1 MKNQSLLIFL
11 AVLNFSVFS
20 SAETLPKNPPVMKLS
35 DPLPANLF
43 VELARVI
50 NPAVVNISTTAS
62 LQQMRDPWL
71 DMLEQFYGQ
80 RRPLPRSNK
89 PQQLAL
95 GTGFIIHENGLIVTN
110 AHVVRGA
117 TGITVQLSEKS
128 DKIYEAKL
136 IGADDRSD
144 IALIKIK
151 PDGKLPVAVLGSS
164 KDLKV
169 GEWVAAFGNPF
180 GHGHSMTKG
189 IVSSIGRAIE
199 EINKFP
205 LIQTDASINPG
216 NSGGPLVDSNGLVI
230 GVNSAIDARA
240 QGIGFAIPIDEVK
253 KIIPD
258 LESRGSIR
266 KGYLGVALGD
276 MDPGASE
283 TYDITGSVIVK
294 VGPGSPAAKAKIRPY
309 DIVTEFNGRK
319 IKNSTELQDAVSDA
333 PIGKKVSMKIV
344 RQEGNRFKTKDI
356 EIVIGEPSKEQS
368 LNTTTSPV
376 KTKGQKV
383 PYGLGFTVSDLNVE
397 LRDLLGLPE
406 DVNKPVV
413 VEVEAGS
420 IASLA
425 GVAPGDVILD
435 VNKTAIAT
443 ASDVLKT
450 LKKGDNSV
458 RLARGNRM
466 IYIILN
472 AK

>member
-1 MKNQSLLIFL
+1 MKIWTLLIFSAL
-11 AVLNFSVFS
+11 LSFS
-20 SAETLPKNPPVMKLS
+20 SMTPAETLTKIPPAMKLS
-35 DPLPANLF
+35 DPLPGNLF

-50 NPAVVNISTTAS
+50 NPTVVNISTTANIG
-62 LQQMRDPWL
+62 QMRDPWME
-71 DMLEQFYGQ
+71 MLEQFYGQ
-80 RRPLPRSNK
+80 GRIAPHSNK

-95 GTGFIIHENGLIVTN
+95 GTGFIIHESGLIVTN

-117 TGITVQLSEKS
+117 SGITVQLSEKS
-128 DKIYEAKL
+128 DKVYEAKL

-151 PDGKLPVAVLGSS
+151 PDGKLPVAVLGNS

-189 IVSSIGRAIE
+189 IVSSLGRELE

-216 NSGGPLVDSNGLVI
+216 NSGGPLVDSHGFVI

-266 KGYLGVALGD
+266 KGYLGVVLGD
-276 MDPGASE
+276 MDPVASE
-283 TYDITGSVIVK
+283 TYGITGSVVVQ
-294 VGPGSPAAKAKIRPY
+294 VGSNSPAAKAKVKLY

-319 IKNSTELQDAVSDA
+319 IKNSTELTDAVADA
-333 PIGKKVSMKIV
+333 PIGKKVSIKVM
-344 RQEGNRFKTKDI
+344 RQEGNQFKSKDLEVLVTEPVVDQRLATKI
-356 EIVIGEPSKEQS
+356 P
-368 LNTTTSPV
+368 PV

-383 PYGLGFTVSDLNVE
+383 PHGLGFSVSDLNPE

-406 DVNKPVV
+406 DVKKPVV
-413 VEVEAGS
+413 VEVEANS
-420 IASLA
+420 VASFA
-425 GVAPGDVILD
+425 GISPGDIILD
-435 VNKTAIAT
+435 VNKTEITT
-443 ASDVLKT
+443 AADVLKN
-450 LKKGDNSV
+450 LKKRENSI
-458 RLARGNRM
+458 RLARGHRM
-466 IYIILN
+466 IYVILN

>member
-1 MKNQSLLIFL
+1 MKTSIFSLLFTFL
-11 AVLNFSVFS
+11 SLSPLS
-20 SAETLPKNPPVMKLS
+20 WAENLPKTPPTMKLS

-50 NPAVVNISTTAS
+50 NPAVVNISTTANLS
-62 LQQMRDPWL
+62 QMRDPWL

-80 RRPLPRSNK
+80 RRQQPRSNK
-89 PQQLAL
+89 PQQLGL
-95 GTGFIIHENGLIVTN
+95 GTGFIIHESGLIVTN

-117 TGITVQLSEKS
+117 SGITVQLSEKG

-136 IGADDRSD
+136 IGSDDRSD

-180 GHGHSMTKG
+180 GHGHSMSKG
-189 IVSSIGRAIE
+189 IVSSVGRELE

-216 NSGGPLVDSNGLVI
+216 NSGGPLVNSAGLVI

-258 LESRGSIR
+258 LETRGSIR
-266 KGYLGVALGD
+266 KGQLGVILGD
-276 MDPGASE
+276 IDPIASE
-283 TYDITGSVIVK
+283 TYDVIGSVIVK
-294 VGPGSPAAKAKIRPY
+294 VSPGSPAAKAKIRPY

-319 IKNSTELQDAVSDA
+319 IKNSTELADAVSDA
-333 PIGKKVSMKIV
+333 PIGKKASLKIM
-344 RQEGNRFKTKDI
+344 RQEGNKFKSKNI
-356 EIVIGEPSKEQS
+356 EVLVEEPKNEHRLSKKE
-368 LNTTTSPV
+368 NTL

-383 PYGLGFTVSDLNVE
+383 PYELGFTVSDLNLE
-397 LRDLLGLPE
+397 LRNLLGLPD
-406 DVNKPVV
+406 DVKKPVV
-413 VEVEAGS
+413 VEVEAS
-420 IASLA
+420 SVANFA
-425 GVAPGDVILD
+425 GISPGDVLLD
-435 VNKTAIAT
+435 VNKSEITTAA
-443 ASDVLKT
+443 DVVKT
-450 LKKGDNSV
+450 LKKGENSI

-466 IYIILN
+466 IYVILN